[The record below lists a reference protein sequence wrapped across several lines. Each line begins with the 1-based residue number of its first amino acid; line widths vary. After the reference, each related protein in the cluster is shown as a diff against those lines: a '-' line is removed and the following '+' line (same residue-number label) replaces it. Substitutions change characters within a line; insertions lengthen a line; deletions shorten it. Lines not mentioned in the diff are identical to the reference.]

1 SDVPKKED
9 PEYDDDERLEPLI
22 VIKKR
27 GPGRPKKQ
35 KGPLVVSR
43 EDEKTLYTPAATSR
57 KLAST
62 NHKRTKAIH
71 SPSKRRTDFPLIDYD
86 SDVAEDVMAVN
97 ADGGDQDPDALASLV
112 SDDDIFGDGD
122 LSDELSGELSD
133 IPSEDLDDLSEDALL
148 EFINSEDDD
157 DDTGN
162 SSSSSPR
169 EFHYSEMEEEDESL
183 VDSDS
188 SINSISTN
196 ESDSSDSASD
206 PETDIPQGLSDEE
219 GSITFEQE
227 GMEDLIDE
235 EELMRLEEE
244 ERRFLAK
251 AHSLHDDS
259 SEEES
264 DPGRNPFESSEDEDD
279 EDDERVFDAD
289 GEYYSEE
296 YYEDDYYDDDFEGM
310 DEAQILARLKG
321 VETDMQ
327 ALMMIPPEQQEQL
340 LLLQHYAEL
349 QQQQQQQLE
358 QSEGGQSQTQ
368 DGQLV
373 RQNNG
378 LPLISEPNIMSFDMN
393 VPDLDAVSQQLADS
407 IAKSM
412 SNSAASAKLT
422 VQESIELLDAAET
435 FEVPSDPSAPTGHA
449 SPRSTLSTSPTST
462 SMAWAVPAASSP
474 RSVNSI
480 PTPANTP
487 TPPGTTSGA
496 SPSIN
501 APLESEVDKS
511 STKHM
516 DIASLG
522 GSTRRDSSS
531 NGKALLP
538 NSPAYKPLS
547 SVVTSPSLGSK
558 SSQAIAKLSTE
569 TGEAST
575 MVQLS
580 ILNQASNMFKEA
592 AQRALSVGSS
602 AHKSISVDTPLGEET
617 VIASGETTEDVSP
630 VLLGAEFQK
639 RKGSDSFLKETLV
652 YGKKRRLSMAPT
664 NSLLTA
670 FQDPDTNSTSPAPSG
685 DQSSSVYPNS
695 SSTSTQSPASAL
707 SESPTSGAMSPTV
720 ATSVST
726 LDTAASLLGG
736 SGTDS
741 SALDIL
747 SSQYDFSKVSMPF
760 VDPTAQM
767 IQSFRRPSATQSFH
781 RRRSSLK
788 GKEMKQA
795 EAVALPMDD
804 LLDTSALYG
813 RSSSRSPSPDRAKTG
828 EDTEMSQTLKDL
840 NRWERVPIGTFRRSR
855 RPSSPYIGLQSALKS
870 GNVTMPATLLAN
882 HHQQQQQQQQLL
894 QQESSSRNANRK
906 SAPPGVRKHRSS
918 SSASSLLGF
927 GADVRRKEFVAL
939 AQSLGR
945 QERFR
950 KYQLASSSSA
960 GSSTTTSTAT
970 NSTAGLIQTPPSVHA
985 GMVMEDLAGYGTLD
999 PAGHHRVLGKSM
1011 FHQRSQSMFGSME
1024 STAASGGERS
1034 QMRRRRRGDSTSGGS
1049 GQVRRS
1055 GSMSGSGS
1063 RAGSPRGQSPQH
1075 FGLSMAIQAGLGIGL
1090 DSMASGG
1097 TSSATNGP
1105 NSRVEK
1111 TQTVAAG
1118 GAMGLEDLM
1127 TDSSQL
1133 PSSACPTPLHSPLF
1147 SATDPEH
1154 RSGGGRDAKGVGMV
1168 GTSVPR
1174 HDALVSHFELDIG
1187 KEMDDYA
1194 SGQAQAQDKDE

>member
-1 SDVPKKED
+1 
-9 PEYDDDERLEPLI
+9 
-22 VIKKR
+22 
-27 GPGRPKKQ
+27 
-35 KGPLVVSR
+35 
-43 EDEKTLYTPAATSR
+43 
-57 KLAST
+57 
-62 NHKRTKAIH
+62 
-71 SPSKRRTDFPLIDYD
+71 
-86 SDVAEDVMAVN
+86 
-97 ADGGDQDPDALASLV
+97 
-112 SDDDIFGDGD
+112 
-122 LSDELSGELSD
+122 
-133 IPSEDLDDLSEDALL
+133 
-148 EFINSEDDD
+148 
-157 DDTGN
+157 
-162 SSSSSPR
+162 
-169 EFHYSEMEEEDESL
+169 
-183 VDSDS
+183 
-188 SINSISTN
+188 
-196 ESDSSDSASD
+196 
-206 PETDIPQGLSDEE
+206 
-219 GSITFEQE
+219 
-227 GMEDLIDE
+227 
-235 EELMRLEEE
+235 
-244 ERRFLAK
+244 
-251 AHSLHDDS
+251 
-259 SEEES
+259 
-264 DPGRNPFESSEDEDD
+264 
-279 EDDERVFDAD
+279 
-289 GEYYSEE
+289 
-296 YYEDDYYDDDFEGM
+296 
-310 DEAQILARLKG
+310 
-321 VETDMQ
+321 
-327 ALMMIPPEQQEQL
+327 
-340 LLLQHYAEL
+340 
-349 QQQQQQQLE
+349 
-358 QSEGGQSQTQ
+358 
-368 DGQLV
+368 
-373 RQNNG
+373 
-378 LPLISEPNIMSFDMN
+378 
-393 VPDLDAVSQQLADS
+393 
-407 IAKSM
+407 
-412 SNSAASAKLT
+412 
-422 VQESIELLDAAET
+422 
-435 FEVPSDPSAPTGHA
+435 
-449 SPRSTLSTSPTST
+449 
-462 SMAWAVPAASSP
+462 
-474 RSVNSI
+474 
-480 PTPANTP
+480 
-487 TPPGTTSGA
+487 
-496 SPSIN
+496 
-501 APLESEVDKS
+501 
-511 STKHM
+511 
-516 DIASLG
+516 
-522 GSTRRDSSS
+522 
-531 NGKALLP
+531 
-538 NSPAYKPLS
+538 
-547 SVVTSPSLGSK
+547 
-558 SSQAIAKLSTE
+558 
-569 TGEAST
+569 
-575 MVQLS
+575 
-580 ILNQASNMFKEA
+580 
-592 AQRALSVGSS
+592 
-602 AHKSISVDTPLGEET
+602 
-617 VIASGETTEDVSP
+617 
-630 VLLGAEFQK
+630 
-639 RKGSDSFLKETLV
+639 
-652 YGKKRRLSMAPT
+652 
-664 NSLLTA
+664 
-670 FQDPDTNSTSPAPSG
+670 
-685 DQSSSVYPNS
+685 
-695 SSTSTQSPASAL
+695 
-707 SESPTSGAMSPTV
+707 
-720 ATSVST
+720 
-726 LDTAASLLGG
+726 
-736 SGTDS
+736 
-741 SALDIL
+741 
-747 SSQYDFSKVSMPF
+747 
-760 VDPTAQM
+760 
-767 IQSFRRPSATQSFH
+767 
-781 RRRSSLK
+781 
-788 GKEMKQA
+788 MKQA